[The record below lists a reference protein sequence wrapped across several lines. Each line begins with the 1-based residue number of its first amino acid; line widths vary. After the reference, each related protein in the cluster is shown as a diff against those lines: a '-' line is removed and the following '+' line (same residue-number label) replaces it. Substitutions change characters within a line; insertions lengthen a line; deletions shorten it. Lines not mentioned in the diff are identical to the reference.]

1 MLLEMLYI
9 VAASIIGLVWSGIGS
24 GTKCFLRAGRYAAS
38 WTFPICSFNYLYSV
52 RNILFRSIL
61 GLGVLGGAITD
72 SSFAAAPG
80 RAGQP
85 NHQASNRAVMASRVL
100 AAELVQGAGTGL
112 TAVYF
117 SNGTLAGAPALKRLD
132 AAIDFQWGPGSPG
145 PGVPI
150 DNFSVRWEGLLA
162 APTTGRYKFTVV
174 TAEGVRLWVNGKKV
188 LDTWDGKKAD
198 MAGAYANLAAGEKTS
213 IKLEYYDE
221 EGDARI
227 QLQWVPPGQAAQTIP
242 TVNLYP
248 LGSSN
253 APDPVGADS
262 PPAAAQAA
270 PKPAAVAKVPSAAKE
285 AKPAKEPAVAKAPKT
300 SKAAKEPKV
309 VAALTT
315 EAAPEAQPAPTPKSA
330 APAVTPAFVPGV
342 YTLTARS
349 DGKALEVPDQ
359 TQPNAA
365 VNPSVALA
373 TNGLPQ
379 WSIESAGNGYYRIAV
394 QGGRKVL
401 EVLGS
406 ATSNGTPLSLWPFYS
421 GNNQLWSVEPA
432 EEGFYKI
439 SAKHSGKA
447 ITANTPEEGG
457 LQQRRYANRP
467 TQQWKLESITPVA
480 MTPVAGKSTKPGVG
494 ANQLSVYPNP
504 SNGVMQMAYQLNAEQ
519 PIGWVLYN
527 QRGVAVRVS
536 DYRRQTAGNQHQT
549 LDFRSLPP
557 GDYFLNLTV
566 GTVNTKHP
574 VQIRRP
580 AAEAATPATT
590 PTE

>member
-1 MLLEMLYI
+1 MGSFGREYEVTPNVFLLCGE
-9 VAASIIGLVWSGIGS
+9 VRH
-24 GTKCFLRAGRYAAS
+24 FLD
-38 WTFPICSFNYLYSV
+38 FPNLFINYSYSV
-52 RNILFRSIL
+52 RQILFRSIL
-61 GLGVLGGAITD
+61 GLGILGGALAG
-72 SSFAAAPG
+72 SSFAAVPGPSRPGPIAGGSAPWG
-80 RAGQP
+80 DRG
-85 NHQASNRAVMASRVL
+85 
-100 AAELVQGAGTGL
+100 AAADPVQGAGTGL

-117 SNGTLAGAPALKRLD
+117 SNGTLAGAPALKRID
-132 AAIDFQWGPGSPG
+132 AAIDFQWGPASPG
-145 PGVPI
+145 PGVPT

-162 APTTGRYKFTVV
+162 APTTGRYKFTVA
-174 TAEGVRLWVNGKKV
+174 TTEGVRLWVNGKKV

-198 MAGAYANLAAGEKTS
+198 VAGAYANLAAGEKTS

-227 QLQWVPPGQAAQTIP
+227 QLQWLPPGQAVQTIP
-242 TVNLYP
+242 TANLYP
-248 LGSSN
+248 LGSSTG
-253 APDPVGADS
+253 PDPAGAS
-262 PPAAAQAA
+262 TPPVAVVA
-270 PKPAAVAKVPSAAKE
+270 PTPVAKALAKE
-285 AKPAKEPAVAKAPKT
+285 KQPAPAKEPAVAKAPKAT
-300 SKAAKEPKV
+300 KETKPAKETK
-309 VAALTT
+309 VAATPAAETT
-315 EAAPEAQPAPTPKSA
+315 PEANPAPAPKPA
-330 APAVTPAFVPGV
+330 TPAVTAPFVPGV

-359 TQPNAA
+359 AQPNAA
-365 VNPSVALA
+365 VNPSAELA

-421 GNNQLWSVEPA
+421 GNNQLWSVEPV

-467 TQQWKLESITPVA
+467 TQQWKLEAIKTVA
-480 MTPVAGKSTKPGVG
+480 PAPVAGRKNIPGVG

-504 SNGVMQMAYQLNAEQ
+504 SNGVMQMAYQLNVEQ

-536 DYRRQTAGNQHQT
+536 DYRRQGVGTQHQT

-580 AAEAATPATT
+580 SAEAPAPAAATP
-590 PTE
+590 TE

>member
-1 MLLEMLYI
+1 MLFLCGA
-9 VAASIIGLVWSGIGS
+9 VC
-24 GTKCFLRAGRYAAS
+24 CFLDF
-38 WTFPICSFNYLYSV
+38 TNLFIQLFYSV
-52 RNILFRSIL
+52 RHLLFRSIL
-61 GLGVLGGAITD
+61 GLGILSGAMAG
-72 SSFAAAPG
+72 SSFAAPLSYV
-80 RAGQP
+80 GQP
-85 NHQASNRAVMASRVL
+85 DHIAKLRPLFAGRVSN
-100 AAELVQGAGTGL
+100 AEPVQGAGTGL

-132 AAIDFQWGPGSPG
+132 AAIDFQWGPNSPG
-145 PGVPI
+145 PGVPN

-162 APTTGRYKFTVV
+162 APSTGRYKFTVA
-174 TAEGVRLWVNGKKV
+174 TTEGVRLWVNGKKV

-198 MAGAYANLAAGEKTS
+198 IVGAYANLAAGEKTS

-227 QLQWVPPGQAAQTIP
+227 QLQWAPPNQVAQTIP
-242 TVNLYP
+242 TANLYP

-253 APDPVGADS
+253 APDPVGAGS
-262 PPAAAQAA
+262 PPATAQAA
-270 PKPAAVAKVPSAAKE
+270 PMPAPAPVAKAAAKE
-285 AKPAKEPAVAKAPKT
+285 VKPAVVKVPKTTKEP
-300 SKAAKEPKV
+300 KAAKEPE
-309 VAALTT
+309 VATT
-315 EAAPEAQPAPTPKSA
+315 PAPATPAPAAAPEAQPAPAAKSA
-330 APAVTPAFVPGV
+330 TPTASTAFVPGV
-342 YTLTARS
+342 YTLVARS
-349 DGKALEVPDQ
+349 DGKALEVQDQ
-359 TQPNAA
+359 AQPNVA
-365 VNPSVALA
+365 VNPSAALA

-379 WSIESAGNGYYRIAV
+379 WSIESAGNGFYRIAV

-406 ATSNGTPLSLWPFYS
+406 QTSNGTPLSLWPFYS
-421 GNNQLWSVEPA
+421 GNNQLWAIEPL

-447 ITANTPEEGG
+447 ITANLPEEGG

-467 TQQWKLESITPVA
+467 TQQWKLEAVTPVA
-480 MTPVAGKSTKPGVG
+480 LTIAAGVSSTPGVG

-504 SNGVMQMAYQLNAEQ
+504 SNGVMQMAYQLNSEQ

-536 DYRRQTAGNQHQT
+536 DYRRQNVGAQHQT

-557 GDYFLNLTV
+557 GDYYLNLTV

-580 AAEAATPATT
+580 SAEAAPPATT

>member
-1 MLLEMLYI
+1 M
-9 VAASIIGLVWSGIGS
+9 
-24 GTKCFLRAGRYAAS
+24 
-38 WTFPICSFNYLYSV
+38 
-52 RNILFRSIL
+52 
-61 GLGVLGGAITD
+61 
-72 SSFAAAPG
+72 
-80 RAGQP
+80 
-85 NHQASNRAVMASRVL
+85 
-100 AAELVQGAGTGL
+100 QGAGTGL

-117 SNGTLAGAPALKRLD
+117 SNGTLAGAPALKRID

-162 APTTGRYKFTVV
+162 APTTGRYKFTVA

-198 MAGAYANLAAGEKTS
+198 PAGASANLAAGEKTS

-227 QLQWVPPGQAAQTIP
+227 QLQWVPPGQVAQTIP
-242 TVNLYP
+242 TANLYP
-248 LGSSN
+248 LGSSTG
-253 APDPVGADS
+253 PDPAGAGS
-262 PPAAAQAA
+262 PPAAAPTPVVKA
-270 PKPAAVAKVPSAAKE
+270 PAKEKQPVATKPAT
-285 AKPAKEPAVAKAPKT
+285 PAKEPAAAKATKEVKP
-300 SKAAKEPKV
+300 AKETK
-309 VAALTT
+309 VAAAPAA
-315 EAAPEAQPAPTPKSA
+315 EAAPEAKPASAPKSA
-330 APAVTPAFVPGV
+330 APAAATPFVAGV

-349 DGKALEVPDQ
+349 DGKALEVLDQ
-359 TQPNAA
+359 AQPNAA

-421 GNNQLWSVEPA
+421 GNNQLWSVEPV

-439 SAKHSGKA
+439 TAKHSGKA
-447 ITANTPEEGG
+447 VTANTPEEGG

-467 TQQWKLESITPVA
+467 TQQWKLEAIKPVV
-480 MTPVAGKSTKPGVG
+480 PKPIAGRSTTPGVG

-504 SNGVMQMAYQLNAEQ
+504 SNGVMQMAYELNVEQ

-536 DYRRQTAGNQHQT
+536 DYRRQGVGAQHQT
-549 LDFRSLPP
+549 LDFSSLPP

-580 AAEAATPATT
+580 SAEAPAPTATT

>member
-1 MLLEMLYI
+1 M
-9 VAASIIGLVWSGIGS
+9 
-24 GTKCFLRAGRYAAS
+24 RQ
-38 WTFPICSFNYLYSV
+38 
-52 RNILFRSIL
+52 ILFRSIL
-61 GLGVLGGAITD
+61 GLGILGEALVG

-80 RAGQP
+80 PGQP
-85 NHQASNRAVMASRVL
+85 GHIASGSAPLAVRTS
-100 AAELVQGAGTGL
+100 AADPVQGAGTGL
-112 TAVYF
+112 TAIYF
-117 SNGTLAGAPALKRLD
+117 SNGTLAGAPALKRID

-162 APTTGRYKFTVV
+162 APTTGRYKFTVA
-174 TAEGVRLWVNGKKV
+174 TTEGVRLWVNGKKV

-198 MAGAYANLAAGEKTS
+198 PAGASANLAAGEKTS

-227 QLQWVPPGQAAQTIP
+227 QLQWVPPGQVAQTIP
-242 TVNLYP
+242 TGNLYP
-248 LGSSN
+248 LGSSTG
-253 APDPVGADS
+253 PDPAGGAS
-262 PPAAAQAA
+262 APAAAPTPAPVAKAPAKEKQPVAA
-270 PKPAAVAKVPSAAKE
+270 KPAA
-285 AKPAKEPAVAKAPKT
+285 PAKEPAVAKATKEAKP
-300 SKAAKEPKV
+300 AKETK
-309 VAALTT
+309 VAAAPAT
-315 EAAPEAQPAPTPKSA
+315 EAASEAKPAA
-330 APAVTPAFVPGV
+330 ASKPATPAAATPFVPGV

-349 DGKALEVPDQ
+349 DGKALEVLDQ
-359 TQPNAA
+359 AQPNAA
-365 VNPSVALA
+365 VNPSAELA

-421 GNNQLWSVEPA
+421 GNNQLWSVEPVD
-432 EEGFYKI
+432 EGFYKI
-439 SAKHSGKA
+439 TAKHSGKA

-467 TQQWKLESITPVA
+467 TQQWKLEAIKPVVL
-480 MTPVAGKSTKPGVG
+480 TPVAGRRTTPGVG

-504 SNGVMQMAYQLNAEQ
+504 SNGVMQMAYELNIEQ

-536 DYRRQTAGNQHQT
+536 DYRRQGPGAQHQT

-580 AAEAATPATT
+580 SAEAPAPTATT

>member
-1 MLLEMLYI
+1 M
-9 VAASIIGLVWSGIGS
+9 
-24 GTKCFLRAGRYAAS
+24 
-38 WTFPICSFNYLYSV
+38 
-52 RNILFRSIL
+52 
-61 GLGVLGGAITD
+61 LGGALAG
-72 SSFAAAPG
+72 SSFTAPG
-80 RAGQP
+80 RTGQP
-85 NHQASNRAVMASRVL
+85 NHIARESAPL
-100 AAELVQGAGTGL
+100 AGRISTAEPAQSAGTGL
-112 TAVYF
+112 TALYF

-132 AAIDFQWGPGSPG
+132 TAIDFQWGAGSPG
-145 PGVPI
+145 PGVPT

-198 MAGAYANLAAGEKTS
+198 MAGASANLAAGEKTS

-242 TVNLYP
+242 TANLYP

-253 APDPVGADS
+253 GPDQLEAGS
-262 PPAAAQAA
+262 PPVAAQAL
-270 PKPAAVAKVPSAAKE
+270 KPAPVAKAPAKEKQPTAAKVPA
-285 AKPAKEPAVAKAPKT
+285 AKEPAAAKVAKASKESKVATASAAEVT
-300 SKAAKEPKV
+300 S
-309 VAALTT
+309 
-315 EAAPEAQPAPTPKSA
+315 EAQP
-330 APAVTPAFVPGV
+330 TPASKPAAAAFVAGV

-359 TQPNAA
+359 AQPNVA
-365 VNPSVALA
+365 VNPSAALA

-421 GNNQLWSVEPA
+421 GNNQLWSVEPV

-439 SAKHSGKA
+439 SAKHSGKV

-457 LQQRRYANRP
+457 LQQRRYGNRP
-467 TQQWKLESITPVA
+467 TQQWKLEAVAPVTP
-480 MTPVAGKSTKPGVG
+480 TPTAGKSNTPGVG

-504 SNGVMQMAYQLNAEQ
+504 SNGVMQMAYQLNMEQ

-536 DYRRQTAGNQHQT
+536 DYRRQNAGAQHQT

-580 AAEAATPATT
+580 TAEAPAPVTA